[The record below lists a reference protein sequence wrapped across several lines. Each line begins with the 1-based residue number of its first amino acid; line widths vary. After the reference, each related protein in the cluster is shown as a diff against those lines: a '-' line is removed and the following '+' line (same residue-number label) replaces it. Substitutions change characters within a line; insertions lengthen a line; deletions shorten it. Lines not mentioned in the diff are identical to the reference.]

1 MTSSLDFGVLGV
13 LVGVLKFGKSVTVDD
28 AVLGAVSDKDGL
40 VEVVFEEGDVGQDNL
55 VGSNV
60 VGDEC

>member
-1 MTSSLDFGVLGV
+1 VTSSLDFGVLGV